1 MKKLIAPVC
10 IALCIIISMPYCKKG
25 GGGSG
30 GGSCT
35 ETAMTVT
42 TNPASGSV
50 QAAAPGPTFPLTVT
64 ITANLPTAGANIEVK
79 ARPESSTTAFFT
91 ETKTASGPTAFTI
104 TGTTVGVPS
113 VVDIV
118 ITSKSSATNK
128 VTLSYKYSRK

>member
-1 MKKLIAPVC
+1 MKKLIAPVF
-10 IALCIIISMPYCKKG
+10 IALCIIISMPYCKKSGGG
-25 GGGSG
+25 GGGSC
-30 GGSCT
+30 S

-42 TNPASGSV
+42 TNPANGSV

-64 ITANLPTAGANIEVK
+64 VTANLPSAGATIEVK

-91 ETKTASGPTAFTI
+91 ETKTASGPTSFTI
-104 TGTTVGVPS
+104 ANTAVGVPS

-118 ITSKSSATNK
+118 VTSKSCATNK